1 MALVFILGV
10 PLMPISIM
18 VIMRIAKRILKDY
31 WNQYANLGDRF
42 LENIQGLIVLKIFTQ
57 DGKNM
62 NK

>member
-1 MALVFILGV
+1 
-10 PLMPISIM
+10 MPISIM